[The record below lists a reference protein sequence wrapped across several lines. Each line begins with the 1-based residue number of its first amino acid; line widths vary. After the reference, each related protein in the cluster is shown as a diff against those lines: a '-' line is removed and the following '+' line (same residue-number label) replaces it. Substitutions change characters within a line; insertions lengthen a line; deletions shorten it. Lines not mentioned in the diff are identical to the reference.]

1 MNTALMTGANYPR
14 ENGYLK
20 VRLRKAFKMAGFIN
34 PLPRKGTETME
45 FPPDEEDNPTRS
57 LIHFPA
63 RGRKPQLPDRF
74 TNT

>member
-34 PLPRKGTETME
+34 PLPRKGTET
-45 FPPDEEDNPTRS
+45 FQKGQFLGKLPLFINP
-57 LIHFPA
+57 LP
-63 RGRKPQLPDRF
+63 RKG
-74 TNT
+74 TET

>member
-1 MNTALMTGANYPR
+1 MTGANYPR

-34 PLPRKGTETME
+34 PLPRKGTETIYLLE
-45 FPPDEEDNPTRS
+45 PLIEGCSS

-63 RGRKPQLPDRF
+63 RGRKLGYLGERYHLEVDVH
-74 TNT
+74 